1 MASGILGEASVA
13 SSDRNDPNP
22 TAALLITV
30 KGRVQGVGFR
40 PFLFGLAER
49 YAISGTVQNNMDGIR
64 LEAEGTAPALRELL
78 AAIRREAPRLAR
90 VDEIRSVPLAVD
102 GRLGFRIVESNREGA
117 SSLVIPVDAGICPDC
132 LAELKDPAN
141 RRYRYPFIT
150 CTQCGPRYTIIRE
163 LPYDR
168 PYTSM
173 SGFPMCPACR
183 EEYGNVT
190 NRRHHAQPIACPEC
204 GPRLALYAMDE
215 APKEPMGRAGAK
227 VAEPAAGSVAGA
239 GSAAQGKAGA
249 GAQGVRRPLAE
260 ADEAVRRCAELL
272 RQGAIVAVKGIG
284 GYHLA
289 CDATSEAAVA
299 RLRQRKRRPTRPLA
313 VMAAD
318 EETAR
323 RAAVLGSQE
332 LRLLHSP
339 EAPIVIARRAEAWP
353 LADSVAP
360 GMATVGLM
368 LPYTPLHVLLMEE
381 LPFLVMTSAN
391 PSGQPILYRDEEAFD
406 YLAGIA
412 DYVLAHDREI
422 LHPLDDSVVQVV
434 EGQTDILR
442 RSRGYAPDPLAAPVN
457 VTGWA
462 ALGGQQKNTFA
473 LGRGKQIFIGPHIG
487 DMDSVETQEHWRKEL
502 AHFSKLLG
510 TDLPQTAADLHPG
523 YETRRLSREMGRE
536 PIGVQHH
543 HAHLVSCMADNG
555 LSPEEEVCG
564 IILDGTGYG
573 PDGCIWGFEILAGS
587 ASGWR
592 RLGHLRYTP
601 LPGGERAV
609 REPWRNATGM
619 LTSLFPEQGPAW
631 AAQLFP
637 GKSMELA
644 ILGRMAATGMNSPWA
659 GTCGRLFDAVSAIL
673 GVAAVSGYDGE
684 AAIRLSELAAFSF
697 ADADGAN
704 TVTPFGYAIRDK
716 EEAGALELD
725 MSDTLRQVVE
735 ERLADSPPEEL
746 ALRFHETVARSAVEL
761 LQRAL
766 EKEGLSTAII
776 PKVMLSGG
784 SFHNPY
790 LARRIPALLKER
802 GLEPYRHKQVPTGDG
817 GLALGQL
824 LAAAY
829 AEASSGSRTISQAG
843 GE

>member
-1 MASGILGEASVA
+1 M
-13 SSDRNDPNP
+13 
-22 TAALLITV
+22 
-30 KGRVQGVGFR
+30 GFR

-64 LEAEGTAPALRELL
+64 LEAEGAAPALQELL

-90 VDEIRSVPLAVD
+90 VDEIRAVLLPVE
-102 GRLGFRIVESNREGA
+102 GRLGFRIVESSREGA
-117 SSLVIPVDAGICPDC
+117 SSLVIPVDAGICLDC

-173 SGFPMCPACR
+173 SGFPMCPSCR
-183 EEYGNVT
+183 EEYGNVAD
-190 NRRHHAQPIACPEC
+190 RRHHAQPIACPEC

-215 APKEPMGRAGAK
+215 ATKKPAGMAGAK
-227 VAEPAAGSVAGA
+227 AAEPAGLGIASAG
-239 GSAAQGKAGA
+239 Q
-249 GAQGVRRPLAE
+249 QGVRRPLAV
-260 ADEAVRRCAELL
+260 ADEAVQWCAKLL

-289 CDATSEAAVA
+289 CDAESEAAVA

-318 EETAR
+318 AETAR

-332 LRLLHSP
+332 LRLLRSP
-339 EAPIVIARRAEAWP
+339 EAPIVIARKAEAWP
-353 LADSVAP
+353 LAESVAP
-360 GMATVGLM
+360 GMATVGMM

-422 LHPLDDSVVQVV
+422 LHPLDDSVIQVV
-434 EGQTDILR
+434 AGQTDILR
-442 RSRGYAPDPLAAPVN
+442 RSRGYAPDPLTALVD
-457 VTGWA
+457 VTGRA

-473 LGRGKQIFIGPHIG
+473 LGRGNQIFIGPHIG
-487 DMDSVETQEHWRKEL
+487 DMGSVETQEHWKKEL
-502 AHFSKLLG
+502 AHFSRLLG
-510 TDLPQTAADLHPG
+510 TDPQQTAADLHPG
-523 YETRRLSREMGRE
+523 YETGRLSREMGLE
-536 PIGVQHH
+536 PVGVQHH

-555 LSPEEEVCG
+555 LSPEEEVYG
-564 IILDGTGYG
+564 IILDGTGFG
-573 PDGCIWGFEILAGS
+573 PDGSIWGFEILAGS

-601 LPGGERAV
+601 LPGGEKAV
-609 REPWRNATGM
+609 REPWRNAAGM
-619 LTSLFPEQGPAW
+619 LTALFPEQGPAW

-644 ILGRMAATGMNSPWA
+644 VLGRMAATGMNSPTA

-673 GVAAVSGYDGE
+673 GLVAVSGYDGE
-684 AAIRLSELAAFSF
+684 AAIRLSEMADF
-697 ADADGAN
+697 ADADGFN
-704 TVTPFGYAIRDK
+704 TVKPFGYAIRDK
-716 EEAGALELD
+716 GETEALELD
-725 MSDTLRQVVE
+725 MSEALLQIVE
-735 ERLADSPPEEL
+735 KRLAGSPPQEL
-746 ALRFHETVARSAVEL
+746 ALRFHETAARAAVEL
-761 LQRAL
+761 LQRCL
-766 EKEGLSTAII
+766 EKDGLTAACI

-790 LARRIPALLKER
+790 LLRRIPALLKDR
-802 GLEPYRHKQVPTGDG
+802 GLEPYRHRQVPAGDG

-824 LAAAY
+824 LVAAY
-829 AEASSGSRTISQAG
+829 AGAG
-843 GE
+843 ANRNGRGTD

>member
-1 MASGILGEASVA
+1 
-13 SSDRNDPNP
+13 
-22 TAALLITV
+22 
-30 KGRVQGVGFR
+30 VGFR

-64 LEAEGTAPALRELL
+64 LEAEGAVPALQELL

-90 VDEIRSVPLAVD
+90 VDEIRAVPLAVE
-102 GRLGFRIVESNREGA
+102 GRLGFHIVESSREGA

-183 EEYGNVT
+183 EEYGDVT
-190 NRRHHAQPIACPEC
+190 DRRHHAQPIACPEC

-215 APKEPMGRAGAK
+215 APKEPLGRAGAK
-227 VAEPAAGSVAGA
+227 AAEPAAQPVSGSAAGA

-289 CDATSEAAVA
+289 CDAASEAAVA

-318 EETAR
+318 AETAC
-323 RAAVLGSQE
+323 RAAVLSSQE

-339 EAPIVIARRAEAWP
+339 EAPIVIARKAVAWP

-442 RSRGYAPDPLAAPVN
+442 RSRGYAPDPLTAPVD

-473 LGRGKQIFIGPHIG
+473 LGRGKQIFFGPHIG
-487 DMDSVETQEHWRKEL
+487 DMDSVETQEHWKKEL

-510 TDLPQTAADLHPG
+510 VEPRRTAADLHPG

-601 LPGGERAV
+601 LPGGEKAV
-609 REPWRNATGM
+609 REPWRNAAGM
-619 LTSLFPEQGPAW
+619 LVSLFPEQGPAW

-644 ILGRMAATGMNSPWA
+644 VLGRMAVTGMNSPWA

-673 GVAAVSGYDGE
+673 GLVAVSGYDGE
-684 AAIRLSELAAFSF
+684 AAIRLSELAAF
-697 ADADGAN
+697 ADAEGAN
-704 TVTPFGYAIRDK
+704 AVTPFGYAIRDRG
-716 EEAGALELD
+716 ETEALELD
-725 MSDTLRQVVE
+725 MSDTLRQVAE
-735 ERLADSPPEEL
+735 GRLAGSRTEEL
-746 ALRFHETVARSAVEL
+746 ALRFHETAARAAVDL

-766 EKEGLSTAII
+766 EKEGLSAAAI

-802 GLEPYRHKQVPTGDG
+802 GLEPYRHRQVPTGDG

-829 AEASSGSRTISQAG
+829 AEASSGSRNISQAG

>member
-1 MASGILGEASVA
+1 
-13 SSDRNDPNP
+13 
-22 TAALLITV
+22 
-30 KGRVQGVGFR
+30 VGFR

-49 YAISGTVQNNMDGIR
+49 YAVSGTVQNNMDGIR
-64 LEAEGTAPALRELL
+64 MEAEGAQPALQELL

-90 VDEIRSVPLAVD
+90 VDEIRAVPLPVK
-102 GRLGFRIVESNREGA
+102 GYSGFRIVESSREGT

-173 SGFPMCPACR
+173 SGFPMCAACL
-183 EEYGNVT
+183 EEYGDIAD
-190 NRRHHAQPIACPEC
+190 RRHHAQPIACPEC
-204 GPRLALYAMDE
+204 GPRLALYAMAE
-215 APKEPMGRAGAK
+215 APGKPAGRAGT
-227 VAEPAAGSVAGA
+227 EAAAQTGGGSGAAA
-239 GSAAQGKAGA
+239 GSAAQGKAGS
-249 GAQGVRRPLAE
+249 GRPGVGSPLAE
-260 ADEAVRRCAELL
+260 GDEAVRRCGELL

-289 CDATSEAAVA
+289 CDAGSVAAVA

-318 EETAR
+318 AETAR
-323 RAAVLGSQE
+323 QAAVLGSQE
-332 LRLLHSP
+332 LRLLQSP
-339 EAPIVIARRAEAWP
+339 EAPIVIARKAAAGA
-353 LADSVAP
+353 LADNVAP
-360 GMATVGLM
+360 GMATIGLM

-391 PSGQPILYRDEEAFD
+391 PSGLPILYRDEEAFG

-434 EGQTDILR
+434 DGQTDILR
-442 RSRGYAPDPLAAPVN
+442 RSRGYAPDPLAAAVDLS
-457 VTGWA
+457 GLA

-473 LGRGKQIFIGPHIG
+473 LGRGKQLFMGPHIG
-487 DMDSVETQEHWRKEL
+487 DMDSVETQEYWKKEL
-502 AHFSKLLG
+502 DHFARLLG
-510 TDLPQTAADLHPG
+510 AETQRTAADLHPG
-523 YETRRLSREMGRE
+523 YETGRLSREMGRE
-536 PIGVQHH
+536 ALRLQHH

-555 LSPEEEVCG
+555 LSSEEEVYG

-587 ASGWR
+587 VSGWR

-601 LPGGERAV
+601 LPGGEKAV
-609 REPWRNATGM
+609 REPWRNAIGM
-619 LTSLFPEQGPAW
+619 LTALFPELAPGW
-631 AAQLFP
+631 GEQLFP
-637 GKSMELA
+637 GKSKELEV
-644 ILGRMAATGMNSPWA
+644 IGRMAATGMNSPLA

-673 GVAAVSGYDGE
+673 GLVAGSGYDGE
-684 AAIRLSELAAFSF
+684 AAIRLSELAAF
-697 ADADGAN
+697 ARIGGRVQ
-704 TVTPFGYAIRDK
+704 TFGYAIRDRG
-716 EEAGALELD
+716 EGHGLELD
-725 MSDTLRQVVE
+725 LAEAVRGVTE
-735 ERLADSPPEEL
+735 GRLAGSPVEDL
-746 ALRFHETVARSAVEL
+746 ALRFHETVAQAAVEL
-761 LQRAL
+761 LQRSL
-766 EKEGLSTAII
+766 EKEGLTAACI

-790 LARRIPALLKER
+790 LLRRIPALLER
-802 GLEPYRHKQVPTGDG
+802 RGMEPYRHRQVPAGDG

-824 LAAAY
+824 MAAAY
-829 AEASSGSRTISQAG
+829 AMEDVSGSPGVSY
-843 GE
+843 

>member
-1 MASGILGEASVA
+1 M
-13 SSDRNDPNP
+13 
-22 TAALLITV
+22 LITV

-40 PFLFGLAER
+40 PFLFSLAER
-49 YAISGTVQNNMDGIR
+49 YAVSGTVQNNMDGIR
-64 LEAEGTAPALRELL
+64 LEAEGSATALQELL

-90 VDEIRSVPLAVD
+90 VDEIRAVPLPVE
-102 GRLGFRIVESNREGA
+102 GRLGFRIVESSREGA

-173 SGFPMCPACR
+173 SGFPMCAACR
-183 EEYGNVT
+183 EEYGDVAD
-190 NRRHHAQPIACPEC
+190 RRHHAQPIACPAC
-204 GPRLALYAMDE
+204 GPRLVLYAMDE
-215 APKEPMGRAGAK
+215 GVNEHTGRART
-227 VAEPAAGSVAGA
+227 A
-239 GSAAQGKAGA
+239 GSAGLGNAGA
-249 GAQGVRRPLAE
+249 EQQGVRRPLAE
-260 ADEAVRRCAELL
+260 ADEAVRMCARLL
-272 RQGAIVAVKGIG
+272 SQGAIVAVKGIG

-289 CDATSEAAVA
+289 CDAGSEVAVA

-318 EETAR
+318 AETAR

-332 LRLLHSP
+332 LRLLRSP
-339 EAPIVIARRAEAWP
+339 EAPIVIARKAEAWP

-360 GMATVGLM
+360 GMASVGLM
-368 LPYTPLHVLLMEE
+368 LPYTPLHVLLMEQ

-391 PSGQPILYRDEEAFD
+391 PSGQPILYRDEEAFE
-406 YLAGIA
+406 YLSGIA

-422 LHPLDDSVVQVV
+422 LHPLDDSVVQMV

-442 RSRGYAPDPLAAPVN
+442 RSRGYAPDPLAAPVDM
-457 VTGWA
+457 TGWA
-462 ALGGQQKNTFA
+462 ALGGQQRNTFA

-487 DMDSVETQEHWRKEL
+487 DMDSVETQEHWQKEL
-502 AHFSKLLG
+502 AHFVKLLG
-510 TDLPQTAADLHPG
+510 AEPRRTVADLHPS
-523 YETRRLSREMGRE
+523 YETGRLSREMGYE
-536 PIGVQHH
+536 PMRVQHH

-555 LSPEEEVCG
+555 LSLEDEVYG

-601 LPGGERAV
+601 LPGGEKAV
-609 REPWRNATGM
+609 REPWRNAAGM
-619 LTSLFPEQGPAW
+619 LTALFPDEAPGW
-631 AAQLFP
+631 LAQLFQ
-637 GKSMELA
+637 GKSKELA
-644 ILGRMAATGMNSPWA
+644 VLGRMAATGMNSPLA

-673 GVAAVSGYDGE
+673 GLVAVSGYDGE
-684 AAIRLSELAAFSF
+684 AAIRLSELAAFV
-697 ADADGAN
+697 DTDGGN
-704 TVTPFGYAIRDK
+704 TVTPFGYVIRDK
-716 EEAGALELD
+716 GGTGALELD
-725 MSDTLRQVVE
+725 MSETLRQVVE
-735 ERLADSPPEEL
+735 ERLAGSPPEDL
-746 ALRFHETVARSAVEL
+746 VLRFHETVAQAAVEL
-761 LQRAL
+761 LLQSL
-766 EKEGLSTAII
+766 EKEGLSAAVI

-802 GLEPYRHKQVPTGDG
+802 GLEPYRHRQVPTGDG

-829 AEASSGSRTISQAG
+829 AEGGVSGRYG
-843 GE
+843 GDTE

>member
-1 MASGILGEASVA
+1 M
-13 SSDRNDPNP
+13 
-22 TAALLITV
+22 
-30 KGRVQGVGFR
+30 GFR

-49 YAISGTVQNNMDGIR
+49 YAVSGTVQNNMDGIR
-64 LEAEGTAPALRELL
+64 MEAEGAATALQELL

-90 VDEIRSVPLAVD
+90 VDDIRTVPLPVE
-102 GRLGFRIVESNREGA
+102 GRAGFRIVESSREGA
-117 SSLVIPVDAGICPDC
+117 SSLVIPVDAGICPNC

-141 RRYRYPFIT
+141 RRYRYPFIS

-173 SGFPMCPACR
+173 SGFPMCPACL
-183 EEYGNVT
+183 EEYGNVAD
-190 NRRHHAQPIACPEC
+190 RRHHAQPIACPEC
-204 GPRLALYAMDE
+204 GPRLALYAMDG
-215 APKEPMGRAGAK
+215 APKEPMRRTGAE
-227 VAEPAAGSVAGA
+227 ADEPKDSGNAGA
-239 GSAAQGKAGA
+239 GQ
-249 GAQGVRRPLAE
+249 QEVRRPLAE
-260 ADEAVRRCAELL
+260 ADEAVRRCVRLL

-289 CDATSEAAVA
+289 CDAGSEAAVA
-299 RLRQRKRRPTRPLA
+299 RLRLRKRRPTRPLA

-318 EETAR
+318 AETAR
-323 RAAVLGSQE
+323 RAAVLGSRE

-339 EAPIVIARRAEAWP
+339 EAPIVIARKAEAWP

-368 LPYTPLHVLLMEE
+368 LPYTPLHVLLTEE

-391 PSGQPILYRDEEAFD
+391 PSGQPILYRDEEAFE

-442 RSRGYAPDPLAAPVN
+442 RSRGYAPDPLTAPVDM
-457 VTGWA
+457 TGWA

-473 LGRGKQIFIGPHIG
+473 LGRGGQIFIGPHIG
-487 DMDSVETQEHWRKEL
+487 DMDSVENQEHWRKEL
-502 AHFSKLLG
+502 AHFVKLLG
-510 TDLPQTAADLHPG
+510 AEPRRTAADLHPG
-523 YETRRLSREMGRE
+523 YETGRLSREMGFDPTR
-536 PIGVQHH
+536 IQHH

-555 LSPEEEVCG
+555 VPPEEAVYG

-587 ASGWR
+587 ASVWR

-601 LPGGERAV
+601 LPGGEKAV
-609 REPWRNATGM
+609 REPWRNAAGM
-619 LTSLFPEQGPAW
+619 LTALFPEQAPDWLAR
-631 AAQLFP
+631 LFP
-637 GKSMELA
+637 RNETELA
-644 ILGRMAATGMNSPWA
+644 VLGRMASTGMNSPLA

-673 GVAAVSGYDGE
+673 GLVAVSGYDGE
-684 AAIRLSELAAFSF
+684 AAIRLSELAAF
-697 ADADGAN
+697 ADTNGAN
-704 TVTPFGYAIRDK
+704 AVKPFGYVIRDK
-716 EEAGALELD
+716 GETEALELD
-725 MSDTLRQVVE
+725 MSETVSQIVE
-735 ERLADSPPEEL
+735 EQLAGLPPDDL
-746 ALRFHETVARSAVEL
+746 ALRFHETVACSAVEL

-766 EKEGLSTAII
+766 EKEGLSAAVI

-790 LARRIPALLKER
+790 LARRIPALLKQR
-802 GLEPYRHKQVPTGDG
+802 GLEPYRHRQVPAGDG

-829 AEASSGSRTISQAG
+829 GEGDVCRNG
-843 GE
+843 GGTD

>member
-1 MASGILGEASVA
+1 M
-13 SSDRNDPNP
+13 
-22 TAALLITV
+22 

-49 YAISGTVQNNMDGIR
+49 YAVNGTVQNNMDGIR
-64 LEAEGTAPALRELL
+64 MEAEGAAPALQELL

-90 VDEIRSVPLAVD
+90 VDDIRAVPLPVE
-102 GRLGFRIVESNREGA
+102 GRLGFRIVESSREGA

-141 RRYRYPFIT
+141 RRYRYPFIS

-183 EEYGNVT
+183 EEYGDVAD
-190 NRRHHAQPIACPEC
+190 RRHHAQPIACPEC
-204 GPRLALYAMDE
+204 GPRLVLYTMDE
-215 APKEPMGRAGAK
+215 APKKPLGRAGAE
-227 VAEPAAGSVAGA
+227 ADEPAGPRQQEA
-239 GSAAQGKAGA
+239 
-249 GAQGVRRPLAE
+249 RRPLAE
-260 ADEAVRRCAELL
+260 ADEAVRRCVKLL

-289 CDATSEAAVA
+289 CDAGSEAAVA

-318 EETAR
+318 AETAR
-323 RAAVLGSQE
+323 RAARLGSPE
-332 LRLLHSP
+332 LRLLGSP
-339 EAPIVIARRAEAWP
+339 EAPIVIARKAEAWP

-391 PSGQPILYRDEEAFD
+391 PSGQPILYRDEEAFE

-434 EGQTDILR
+434 DGQPDILR
-442 RSRGYAPDPLAAPVN
+442 RSRGYAPDPLTAPVDM
-457 VTGWA
+457 TGRA

-473 LGRGKQIFIGPHIG
+473 LGRGQQIFIGPHIG

-502 AHFSKLLG
+502 AHSVKLLG
-510 TDLPQTAADLHPG
+510 AELRQTAADLHPG
-523 YETRRLSREMGRE
+523 YETGRLGREMGRE
-536 PIGVQHH
+536 PMGVQHH

-555 LSPEEEVCG
+555 LPPEEEVYG
-564 IILDGTGYG
+564 IMLDGTGYG
-573 PDGCIWGFEILAGS
+573 PDGCIWGFEILTGS
-587 ASGWR
+587 ASGCR

-601 LPGGERAV
+601 LPGGEKAV
-609 REPWRNATGM
+609 REPWRNAAGM
-619 LTSLFPEQGPAW
+619 LTALFPEQAPGW
-631 AAQLFP
+631 LTRLFP
-637 GKSMELA
+637 GKGMELA
-644 ILGRMAATGMNSPWA
+644 VLSRMASTGMNSPWA

-673 GVAAVSGYDGE
+673 GLVAKSGYDGE
-684 AAIRLSELAAFSF
+684 AAIRLSELAAF
-697 ADADGAN
+697 ADADGVN
-704 TVTPFGYAIRDK
+704 TITPFGYAIRDK
-716 EEAGALELD
+716 GKAEALELD
-725 MSDTLRQVVE
+725 MSEAVRQIVE
-735 ERLADSPPEEL
+735 ERLAGSSPEAL

-766 EKEGLSTAII
+766 EKEAGIAGGM

-790 LARRIPALLKER
+790 LARRIPSLLRER
-802 GLEPYRHKQVPTGDG
+802 GLEPYRHKRVPAGDG
-817 GLALGQL
+817 GLALGEL

-829 AEASSGSRTISQAG
+829 AEG
-843 GE
+843 GVCGDGGCTD

>member
-1 MASGILGEASVA
+1 M
-13 SSDRNDPNP
+13 
-22 TAALLITV
+22 
-30 KGRVQGVGFR
+30 GFR

-49 YAISGTVQNNMDGIR
+49 YAVSGTVQNNMDGIR
-64 LEAEGTAPALRELL
+64 LEAEGAASALEELL

-90 VDEIRSVPLAVD
+90 VDEIRAVPLPVE
-102 GRLGFRIVESNREGA
+102 GRLGFRIVESSREGA

-173 SGFPMCPACR
+173 SGFPMCAACR
-183 EEYGNVT
+183 EEYGDVA

-204 GPRLALYAMDE
+204 GLRLALYAMSE
-215 APKEPMGRAGAK
+215 EPSEPAMRAGAK
-227 VAEPAAGSVAGA
+227 AAEAARL
-239 GSAAQGKAGA
+239 GKAGA

-260 ADEAVRRCAELL
+260 ADEAVRLCAKLL

-289 CDATSEAAVA
+289 CDAKSEAAVA

-323 RAAVLGSQE
+323 RAAMLGSQE

-339 EAPIVIARRAEAWP
+339 EAPIVIARKAEAWP

-368 LPYTPLHVLLMEE
+368 LPYTPLHVLLTEE

-391 PSGQPILYRDEEAFD
+391 PSGQPILYRDEEAFE

-434 EGQTDILR
+434 EGQTDLLR
-442 RSRGYAPDPLAAPVN
+442 RSRGYAPDPLTAPVDM
-457 VTGWA
+457 TGWA

-487 DMDSVETQEHWRKEL
+487 DMDSVETQEHWKKEL
-502 AHFSKLLG
+502 AHFSRLLG
-510 TDLPQTAADLHPG
+510 AEPQQTAADLHPG
-523 YETRRLSREMGRE
+523 YETGRLSREMGRE
-536 PIGVQHH
+536 PIGIQHH

-555 LSPEEEVCG
+555 LSPEEEVYG

-573 PDGCIWGFEILAGS
+573 PDGCIWGFEILAGC

-601 LPGGERAV
+601 LPGGEKAV
-609 REPWRNATGM
+609 REPWRNAAGM
-619 LTSLFPEQGPAW
+619 LTELYPEQGPAW

-644 ILGRMAATGMNSPWA
+644 VLGRMAATGMNSPRA

-673 GVAAVSGYDGE
+673 GLVTVSGYDGE
-684 AAIRLSELAAFSF
+684 AAIRLSELAAF
-697 ADADGAN
+697 ADADEAN
-704 TVTPFGYAIRDK
+704 TVKPFGYAIRDK
-716 EEAGALELD
+716 GETEALELD
-725 MSDTLRQVVE
+725 MSDTLRQVVA
-735 ERLADSPPEEL
+735 ERLAGSPPEEL
-746 ALRFHETVARSAVEL
+746 ALRFHETAARSAVEL

-766 EKEGLSTAII
+766 EKEGLSAAVN

-802 GLEPYRHKQVPTGDG
+802 GLGPYRHRQVPTGDG

-824 LAAAY
+824 LAAVY
-829 AEASSGSRTISQAG
+829 AKAG
-843 GE
+843 VYRNGGNTD